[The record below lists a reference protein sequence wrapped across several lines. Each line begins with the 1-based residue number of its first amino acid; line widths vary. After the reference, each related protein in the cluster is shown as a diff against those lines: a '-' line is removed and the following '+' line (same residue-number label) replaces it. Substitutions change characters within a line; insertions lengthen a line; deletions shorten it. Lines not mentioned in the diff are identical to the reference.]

1 MRTIQQFRDGLQSI
15 LGAVPRIYQ
24 LQPIG
29 SILEE
34 ILKQLLPMV
43 KSEDAFILVDDIP
56 GIEQAFEQVDK
67 KSIYRGIG
75 DYDVDI
81 EEFMELP

>member
-56 GIEQAFEQVDK
+56 GIEAGFGPW
-67 KSIYRGIG
+67 R
-75 DYDVDI
+75 
-81 EEFMELP
+81 